1 MYATGEKEQMKRV
14 MTGALIAAVVGVGGV
29 GGGVAVA
36 QASPDQSA
44 RQDCRTYSS
53 TTECGQPKLNEKQQA
68 CVTAA
73 VQQGMTERR
82 ATVECHAFA

>member
-1 MYATGEKEQMKRV
+1 MKRV
-14 MTGALIAAVVGVGGV
+14 MTGALIAAFVGVAGV
-29 GGGVAVA
+29 GSAAAA
-36 QASPDQSA
+36 QPSQDRGT

-53 TTECGQPKLNEKQQA
+53 VTECGKPKLSEKQQA
-68 CVTAA
+68 CVNAA

>member
-1 MYATGEKEQMKRV
+1 MKRIV
-14 MTGALIAAVVGVGGV
+14 TGAFIVAALGIGGI
-29 GGGVAVA
+29 GSAA
-36 QASPDQSA
+36 AAAPSHDQTP

-53 TTECGQPKLNEKQQA
+53 TTECGQPKLTEKQRA
-68 CVTAA
+68 CVTTS

>member
-1 MYATGEKEQMKRV
+1 MKRV

-29 GGGVAVA
+29 GGAAVA

-53 TTECGQPKLNEKQQA
+53 VTECGQPKLSEKQQA

>member
-1 MYATGEKEQMKRV
+1 
-14 MTGALIAAVVGVGGV
+14 MTGALIAAFAGIAGVGS
-29 GGGVAVA
+29 AAAA
-36 QASPDQSA
+36 QPSDDQGT

-53 TTECGQPKLNEKQQA
+53 VTECGKPKLDEKQQA

-82 ATVECHAFA
+82 AAVECRAFA